1 MEINEI
7 IASPEFFVLTAS
19 EDEVTD
25 LLLNGQY
32 LKILKNI
39 TNVRAE
45 FLSMLAQEYEETG
58 NEQLKGIAMLIEK
71 CANTNFEKFKNLKQF
86 KNLKFT
92 NI

>member
-71 CANTNFEKFKNLKQF
+71 MC
-86 KNLKFT
+86 
-92 NI
+92 